1 MSPASTLLELPPLAP
16 STARLFQRRALL
28 FFLSGQETYR
38 QPLFSREEIFCG
50 PDATTRREGGRTLT
64 VRTEEGSC
72 DVRKILAQLLKN
84 EQPEFVV
91 VKADATGRNFPRHL
105 AAVRG
110 PKVLLVGDTHHMHQP
125 IQNLIRYAQ
134 EEPFDF
140 VIFDHTRHHAR
151 FFAEAGVRNLH
162 WLPALDYGFE
172 PRELRPM
179 PSRAVTFVGQV
190 GRFHPYRRW
199 VLQQVQAAGLPLET
213 LRGRLAE
220 TADFYADSQITLN
233 ISLNGDLNLRV
244 FEALAAGGF
253 LLTDELGED
262 SGLRRLF
269 EPGRH
274 LDTWRTPGELVEK
287 IRHYLAHPDEAK
299 RIRQAGQAE
308 ILRRHHPDIKLREFY
323 ALLDGGQPDERYDF
337 RRESWWSRAV
347 TVPMPG
353 LAREIAAYEALQEI
367 HRGARRVTVFAA
379 DPKALARFAN
389 LPRLDFAPL
398 AEMEQAKPTE
408 PEAPRLLWWDE
419 TTPAS
424 ALEKFPGE
432 VLLAPAAAAAA
443 RPEVAA
449 WGFAPET
456 DDSPVLKLSNPCRF
470 LETAWQAGAQAA
482 MRARLGALIERSVD
496 STECVIFS
504 HYAKLLGEF
513 PWQHAALKRAIAL
526 DRNNASALLTLAA
539 MMIEHGNSASVTVLL
554 EEAARIAPLPA
565 EVEALRRDLAARTD
579 VEAELG
585 FYFRAIGRTP
595 AVTAARTRRILIITN
610 LFPPQELGGYGRKMW
625 EFAHGLRGRGHEV
638 RVLTA
643 DQPALAKAPTPDEA
657 AMESVVSRTLPLL
670 GEWRGGIAVALS
682 DRTAVSARARA
693 IIASVEA
700 ALRDF
705 RPDAVFLGNMDFLE
719 FLPIEAALAA
729 GLPILHALGNARPG
743 YAVANQPRSPRYWV
757 GGCSDWTGAGLRDA
771 GFTPG
776 RIETLYPGARI
787 DRFFRFF
794 LPDTGRL
801 RICFASL
808 VLPFKGAHILVDA
821 LIRLHRAGVDFTA
834 EIAGDAPDPKFL
846 SQLQDSLQAAGLEKK
861 VSFTGFLSRA
871 ELSALFARNNVLVFP
886 TLTPEPF
893 GISHIEAMAAGLVVI
908 SSGTGGAK
916 EIVRHGVDGLISEA
930 GKGDELARQIF
941 SLMQDPALM
950 VRLQRAG
957 QTRAMAFAVEHSVV
971 KIERLFEEL
980 LSLPAEAAQDNAG
993 IR

>member
-1 MSPASTLLELPPLAP
+1 
-16 STARLFQRRALL
+16 
-28 FFLSGQETYR
+28 
-38 QPLFSREEIFCG
+38 
-50 PDATTRREGGRTLT
+50 
-64 VRTEEGSC
+64 
-72 DVRKILAQLLKN
+72 
-84 EQPEFVV
+84 
-91 VKADATGRNFPRHL
+91 
-105 AAVRG
+105 
-110 PKVLLVGDTHHMHQP
+110 
-125 IQNLIRYAQ
+125 
-134 EEPFDF
+134 
-140 VIFDHTRHHAR
+140 
-151 FFAEAGVRNLH
+151 
-162 WLPALDYGFE
+162 
-172 PRELRPM
+172 
-179 PSRAVTFVGQV
+179 
-190 GRFHPYRRW
+190 
-199 VLQQVQAAGLPLET
+199 
-213 LRGRLAE
+213 
-220 TADFYADSQITLN
+220 
-233 ISLNGDLNLRV
+233 
-244 FEALAAGGF
+244 
-253 LLTDELGED
+253 
-262 SGLRRLF
+262 
-269 EPGRH
+269 
-274 LDTWRTPGELVEK
+274 
-287 IRHYLAHPDEAK
+287 
-299 RIRQAGQAE
+299 
-308 ILRRHHPDIKLREFY
+308 
-323 ALLDGGQPDERYDF
+323 
-337 RRESWWSRAV
+337 
-347 TVPMPG
+347 
-353 LAREIAAYEALQEI
+353 
-367 HRGARRVTVFAA
+367 
-379 DPKALARFAN
+379 
-389 LPRLDFAPL
+389 
-398 AEMEQAKPTE
+398 
-408 PEAPRLLWWDE
+408 
-419 TTPAS
+419 
-424 ALEKFPGE
+424 
-432 VLLAPAAAAAA
+432 
-443 RPEVAA
+443 
-449 WGFAPET
+449 
-456 DDSPVLKLSNPCRF
+456 
-470 LETAWQAGAQAA
+470 
-482 MRARLGALIERSVD
+482 
-496 STECVIFS
+496 
-504 HYAKLLGEF
+504 
-513 PWQHAALKRAIAL
+513 
-526 DRNNASALLTLAA
+526 
-539 MMIEHGNSASVTVLL
+539 
-554 EEAARIAPLPA
+554 
-565 EVEALRRDLAARTD
+565 
-579 VEAELG
+579 
-585 FYFRAIGRTP
+585 
-595 AVTAARTRRILIITN
+595 
-610 LFPPQELGGYGRKMW
+610 
-625 EFAHGLRGRGHEV
+625 
-638 RVLTA
+638 
-643 DQPALAKAPTPDEA
+643 
-657 AMESVVSRTLPLL
+657 MESVVSRTLPLL